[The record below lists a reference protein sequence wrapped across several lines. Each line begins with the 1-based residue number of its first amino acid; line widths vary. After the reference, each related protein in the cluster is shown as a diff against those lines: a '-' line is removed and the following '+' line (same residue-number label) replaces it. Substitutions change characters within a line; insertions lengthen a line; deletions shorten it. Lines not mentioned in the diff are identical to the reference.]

1 MTSFR
6 RVGAL
11 ALVLSFACALPA
23 LAQSGPKIAYINSK
37 ELLEKAPGREAAE
50 AQFNK
55 EMDGFKTQVQ
65 QMGASIQTM
74 IETYQKG
81 MASMT
86 AAQKEAKEKEIRT
99 KQEEYQRKVQQLD
112 QQAAQRQQE
121 LVQPI
126 LDQVRK
132 VLDQIRVEDGY
143 AFILDAGAEGGTIV
157 AADRNLDITSK
168 VLARLKPVTASAKP
182 DSAKAPAGAK
192 PAPAGITKK
201 P

>member
-11 ALVLSFACALPA
+11 ALVLSVACALPA

-55 EMDGFKTQVQ
+55 EMDGFKAQVQ
-65 QMGASIQTM
+65 QMGSSIQTM
-74 IETYQKG
+74 IEGYQKG
-81 MASMT
+81 MATMT
-86 AAQKEAKEKEIRT
+86 AAQKEAKEKEIRS

-132 VLDQIRVEDGY
+132 VLDQIREEDGY

-182 DSAKAPAGAK
+182 DSAKTPAGAK